1 MASNRLQ
8 HIPRAP
14 GALPLIGHTIR
25 LGRDPLGFLRTLR
38 KSGELVR
45 IDLGTLPI
53 YVATSA
59 RVIHQVTVEHSRSF
73 EKGRLYDRVRTLFGN
88 GLATANGDVHR
99 THRRLIQPMFHR
111 SRIEGYAAVMSRR
124 AVALADSWTDGQ
136 QVDIGHVMSEY
147 TIETLAETMFSTDM
161 GRPAVDAALRD
172 LPVILRTMLLR
183 AASPKVLERLPIRI
197 HRDFDRAGANLRRII
212 DDVVV
217 TTRQH
222 RDEGGTDLV
231 SLLLDARDEATGLGL
246 TDEEV
251 RDELVTFLFAG
262 TDTTACVLGWAVSEI
277 ARHPRVERDVL
288 AEIDEVTGD
297 RPVTVDDI
305 PRLGTIRRVLD
316 ESVRLHGATLL
327 MRRTTEPVELA
338 GHPLPAG
345 VEVAF
350 SLYAMHRDPALYPDP
365 DRFDPDRWLPER
377 RAAVPREAFVPFG
390 AGNRKCIG
398 DTFAWTEATIAL
410 ATLLARWRLRPV
422 PGSAE
427 PRESAAV
434 MAYPDRVPMI
444 VEARRP

>member
-1 MASNRLQ
+1 MASDRLQ

-111 SRIEGYAAVMSRR
+111 SRIDGYAAVMSRR
-124 AVALADSWTDGQ
+124 AVALADSWSDGQ

-183 AASPKVLERLPIRI
+183 AASPKALERLPIRI

-217 TTRQH
+217 ATRQH
-222 RDEGGTDLV
+222 RQEGGTDLV

-277 ARHPRVERDVL
+277 ARHPRVEQDVL
-288 AEIDEVTGD
+288 AEIDEVIGD

-398 DTFAWTEATIAL
+398 DAFAWTEATIAL